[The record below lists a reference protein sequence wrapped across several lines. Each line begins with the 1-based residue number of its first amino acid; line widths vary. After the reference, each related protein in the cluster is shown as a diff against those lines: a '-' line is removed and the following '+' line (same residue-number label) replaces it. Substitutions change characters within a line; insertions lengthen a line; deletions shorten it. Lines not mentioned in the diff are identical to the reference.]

1 MEAVLIR
8 AEGTTDDKDAFSRWD
23 GEFHLMIAQASSN
36 PLLLTVYRQINQV
49 RIHAQWDAMR
59 EKILTPDVI
68 IGYNRQH
75 RGIFNAM
82 TERDAVTAQ
91 ALITEHLEKARD
103 DLLRANS
110 P

>member
-1 MEAVLIR
+1 
-8 AEGTTDDKDAFSRWD
+8 
-23 GEFHLMIAQASSN
+23 MIAQASSN

-75 RGIFNAM
+75 RGIF
-82 TERDAVTAQ
+82 
-91 ALITEHLEKARD
+91 KRD
-103 DLLRANS
+103 DRARCGGGAS
-110 P
+110 PDHRASRKGARRSLAGEQPLTLVAADDGRALAGIADANAW